1 MHLLFT
7 VVRWLLARLALVL
20 LMAAAVGRARRAWR
34 QRHAQTAA
42 LRMGARTPL
51 PSLYER
57 YPHALTAS
65 RRRIGLT
72 TVPLD
77 RIVGTLRNPTQNTAD
92 FLPLPRLRG
101 RNWEGR
107 WQRINRAVD
116 HMAVLPPIDLVKV
129 GDDYYV
135 ADGHNRVAAALRAGM
150 LEIDADVTELLLPGI
165 VSAPFAPP
173 PASALLG
180 ADEVI
185 QAGEGRHSPTAEH
198 RPAAEEL
205 TRQELV
211 ADPTQPVE
219 DYE

>member
-1 MHLLFT
+1 MHLLFA
-7 VVRWLLARLALVL
+7 VLRWVLARLAIVL
-20 LMAAAVGRARRAWR
+20 LLAAAMRRASAAWRRTRTSAAAR
-34 QRHAQTAA
+34 QRAS
-42 LRMGARTPL
+42 RDVL

-57 YPHALTAS
+57 YPRALTAT

-77 RIVGTLRNPTQNTAD
+77 RIVGTLRNPSQNTAD

-107 WQRINRAVD
+107 WQRIIGATDRLT
-116 HMAVLPPIDLVKV
+116 VLPPVDLARV

-135 ADGHNRVAAALRAGM
+135 ADGHNRVAAARRAGM
-150 LEIDADVTELLLPGI
+150 VEIDADVTELVLPGI
-165 VSAPFAPP
+165 EPAPYVPP

-185 QAGEGRHSPTAEH
+185 QAGEGRLSRTAEH

-205 TRQELV
+205 TRRELT
-211 ADPTQPVE
+211 ADLTQPVE
-219 DYE
+219 EYE